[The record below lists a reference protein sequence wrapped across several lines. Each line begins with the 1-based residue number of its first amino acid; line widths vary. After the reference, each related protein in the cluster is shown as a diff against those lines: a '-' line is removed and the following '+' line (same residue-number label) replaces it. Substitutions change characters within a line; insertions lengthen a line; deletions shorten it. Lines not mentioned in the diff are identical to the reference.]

1 MNNQCDI
8 NQLFGEISWQGFI
21 EQYWQKKSYYVQG
34 QNTEYFASLISRQE
48 IDTLIK
54 TNGGKTDFVISLIGG
69 KIVNPEKGVGHKAP
83 SYWTAGNVFESF
95 EKGSTIRLGNIASHC
110 LSIRKLQQH
119 FEANLQT
126 DININLY
133 LTPPG
138 SRAFGAHYDDHDVF
152 IVQISGS
159 KIWKLFSPAEESP
172 VEVLHRGRAGWL
184 KKEMPGSKKVRP
196 LPIPDQD
203 WSIKMQAG
211 DLLYVPR
218 GHVHQVYS
226 EDEESLHLTV
236 AVTVVTW
243 YEVVVQAL
251 LETLKES
258 DALREALPPDISNR
272 NFNTPYFNN
281 RIAEVKADL
290 EKHLT
295 PEIMRD
301 SVNEIARRFVV
312 SRNPVPG
319 NTAQVPEFS
328 LITRMRIRPD
338 MVYRVEENRREM
350 VFYYS
355 GNYLLVQYEL
365 SGVLE
370 YILAQKE
377 FMIADLPQENSEL
390 VRINFVR
397 KLFEGGFLEITS

>member
-8 NQLFGEISWQGFI
+8 NQLFGEFSWQGFI

-196 LPIPDQD
+196 LPIPDQE
-203 WSIKMQAG
+203 WSVKMQAG

-281 RIAEVKADL
+281 RIAAVKADL

-301 SVNEIARRFVV
+301 SVNEMARRFVV

-319 NTAQVPEFS
+319 NTVPVPEFS

-355 GNYLLVQYEL
+355 GSYLLVQYEL

-390 VRINFVR
+390 VRINFIR
-397 KLFEGGFLEITS
+397 KLFEGGFLEIIS